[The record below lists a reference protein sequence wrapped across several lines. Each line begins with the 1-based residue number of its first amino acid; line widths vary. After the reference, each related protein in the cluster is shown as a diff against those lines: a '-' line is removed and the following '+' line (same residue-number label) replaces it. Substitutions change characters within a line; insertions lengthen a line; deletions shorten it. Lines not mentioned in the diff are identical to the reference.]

1 MIRSVVAAELAPIRE
16 TYQTLDQPPRRTAKF
31 YFWLFIA
38 GFFTFILHEAA
49 HWVAGI
55 TLGYDMEARLNAV
68 RATTSV
74 LPFHKAVID
83 AVGPLAT
90 ILQAVIAFA
99 VAMRCRSNVAFAFV
113 YVATFMRLLATV
125 ISLFN
130 PNDEA
135 RLSMYFGLGTWTLP
149 IIVSFGLLMLTWRAS
164 QRLTLTWKEHVLCY
178 LTASASISLVVGI
191 DRFAF

>member
-1 MIRSVVAAELAPIRE
+1 MIRSGVTVELAPISGA
-16 TYQTLDQPPRRTAKF
+16 YLILSQPQRRAAKF
-31 YFWLFIA
+31 YFWLFIV
-38 GFFTFILHEAA
+38 GFFTFVLHEAA

-68 RATTSV
+68 RATTFV
-74 LPFHKAVID
+74 LPFHKALIE
-83 AVGPLAT
+83 AAGPLVT
-90 ILQAVIAFA
+90 ILQAFIAFA
-99 VAMRCRSNVAFAFV
+99 VVRRSRSNTAFAFV

-125 ISLFN
+125 ISLFH

-164 QRLTLTWKEHVLCY
+164 QRLALTWKEHALCY
-178 LTASASISLVVGI
+178 LTTSASISLVVGV